1 MGLGRYSAVLLRLK
15 VLVLSGGL
23 RVVCSNDFIT
33 RVCSKEAKDGIILF
47 RIFGECLYERQS
59 QSGSD

>member
-23 RVVCSNDFIT
+23 RVVCSNGFIN
-33 RVCSKEAKDGIILF
+33 RVCSKRAKDVLILF
-47 RIFGECLYERQS
+47 RIFGECLCEKRS